1 VAALQSSPSASP
13 AAFAASAAADATDDY
28 PIPHRMIITTCTAE
42 QILAAAK
49 DFAPIYYQRYIIDK
63 HNKPPE
69 VQQAAIDSAHYF
81 YALSPADRRAYS
93 EQMATNFADPMT
105 TAWPNWAKIFFNNK
119 GVAAKESQA
128 GQSTREGAA
137 REPAAQYGNP
147 HGAPRSCRRDRHID
161 PGPSVGNR
169 QLSDRG
175 VETVTDCSPNCCH
188 RCGGVQPV
196 ELFLRGPRDDGGHSA

>member
-1 VAALQSSPSASP
+1 MKGIRQHRLRTILRGSVAFIALGISG
-13 AAFAASAAADATDDY
+13 AAFAASGAADATDDY

-63 HNKPPE
+63 HNKPPG

-105 TAWPNWAKIFFNNK
+105 KAWPNWAKIFFNNK
-119 GVAAKESQA
+119 GVAAKE
-128 GQSTREGAA
+128 
-137 REPAAQYGNP
+137 
-147 HGAPRSCRRDRHID
+147 
-161 PGPSVGNR
+161 
-169 QLSDRG
+169 
-175 VETVTDCSPNCCH
+175 TDNCG
-188 RCGGVQPV
+188 RYP
-196 ELFLRGPRDDGGHSA
+196 PDDTSLWDG